1 MTLKITNIRK
11 RYIAPYAEMV
21 VCDDEECMINTVS
34 GLGEDPGGGGDNPVF
49 SKGVGGIGKKAIML
63 GDRMKLLTFLK
74 ISHEEDVILHIAL
87 DAW

>member
-11 RYIAPYAEMV
+11 RYIAPYAEKV

-49 SKGVGGIGKKAIML
+49 SKGVGGIWEE
-63 GDRMKLLTFLK
+63 GDYAGGSDEVTNIF
-74 ISHEEDVILHIAL
+74 EN
-87 DAW
+87 

>member
-1 MTLKITNIRK
+1 MALKITNIRK

-49 SKGVGGIGKKAIML
+49 SKGVGGIWEE
-63 GDRMKLLTFLK
+63 GDYAGGSDGVTNIF
-74 ISHEEDVILHIAL
+74 EN
-87 DAW
+87 

>member
-21 VCDDEECMINTVS
+21 VCDDDECMINTVS

-49 SKGVGGIGKKAIML
+49 SKGVGGIWEE
-63 GDRMKLLTFLK
+63 GDYAGESDEVTNIF
-74 ISHEEDVILHIAL
+74 EN
-87 DAW
+87 

>member
-21 VCDDEECMINTVS
+21 VCEDDDCMINTVS
-34 GLGEDPGGGGDNPVF
+34 GLEVEIIRY
-49 SKGVGGIGKKAIML
+49 SRKVVGASGKKAIML
-63 GDRMKLLTFLK
+63 GNQMELLTFST

-87 DAW
+87 DA

>member
-1 MTLKITNIRK
+1 MALKITNIRK

-49 SKGVGGIGKKAIML
+49 SKGVGGIWEE
-63 GDRMKLLTFLK
+63 GDYAGGSDGVTNFF
-74 ISHEEDVILHIAL
+74 DN
-87 DAW
+87 

>member
-1 MTLKITNIRK
+1 MALKITNIRK

-49 SKGVGGIGKKAIML
+49 SKGVGGIWEE
-63 GDRMKLLTFLK
+63 GDYAGGTDGVTNIF
-74 ISHEEDVILHIAL
+74 EN
-87 DAW
+87 

>member
-21 VCDDEECMINTVS
+21 VCEDDECMINTVS

-49 SKGVGGIGKKAIML
+49 SKGVGGIWEE
-63 GDRMKLLTFLK
+63 GDYAGESDGVANFF
-74 ISHEEDVILHIAL
+74 DN
-87 DAW
+87 